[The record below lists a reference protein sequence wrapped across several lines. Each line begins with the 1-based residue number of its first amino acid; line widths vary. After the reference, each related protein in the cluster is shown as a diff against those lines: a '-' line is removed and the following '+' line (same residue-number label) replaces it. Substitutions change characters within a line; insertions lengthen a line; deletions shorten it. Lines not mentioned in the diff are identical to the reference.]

1 MMKPKKLHP
10 RALVLLLTL
19 FLMMLPATPLLAGML
34 DTHTLITTAG
44 AQSERMELAQRLQT
58 TQAQDTLVRMGVDP
72 ADAQL
77 RIDRLSD
84 AEVATLNARMDELPA
99 GGNVLGVVA
108 AVFIILVITD
118 ALGYTDIFNFV
129 RSER

>member
-1 MMKPKKLHP
+1 MTNTKKQHS
-10 RALVLLLTL
+10 RALALLLTL

-34 DTHTLITTAG
+34 DTDTLITTAG

-58 TQAQDTLVRMGVDP
+58 TQARDALVRMGVDP

-77 RIDRLSD
+77 RVDRLSD

-99 GGNVLGVVA
+99 GGSVLGVVA

-118 ALGYTDIFNFV
+118 ALGYTNVFNFV
-129 RSER
+129 RSDR